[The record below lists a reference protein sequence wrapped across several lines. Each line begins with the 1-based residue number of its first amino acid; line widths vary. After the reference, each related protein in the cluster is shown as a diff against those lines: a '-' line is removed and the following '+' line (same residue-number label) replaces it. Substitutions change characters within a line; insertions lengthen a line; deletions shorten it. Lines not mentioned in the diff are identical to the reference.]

1 MNFLQKFPSI
11 TDIFQNS
18 WNTFKR
24 FPYAVLSAFS
34 ATVCGI
40 ILTESDKV
48 SNEFVLQKLLLVS
61 LLGLPLFIALKMFAD
76 RYHWKYLK
84 SFRLQTIGFFL
95 LLLYY
100 FILPEDIFALN
111 KYAFQYAL
119 LFTCFLFLNAFLPY
133 LKGKNIQGFWQYNK
147 SMFLGFLIAMLY
159 SQVMGI
165 GLTIALAAL
174 DNLFNM
180 EIDPKRYFQ
189 IWIIVSI
196 LFNSWVFM
204 AKLPHNLD
212 ELENDFSYP
221 KGLQIFIQYILLP
234 LVGLY
239 LVILYAYEIKILIE
253 WNWPVGWVSNL
264 VLWYSVVSILSLLL
278 LHPLRELKENK
289 WIQVF
294 SKWFFRALIPLVA
307 MLFLAIIQ
315 RISDYGITEPR
326 YIVFAMA
333 VGLVVVVLYFVISK
347 SKDIRIIPIVICALA
362 FISAFSVSAV
372 SKKSQQSRLENLLIK
387 NNLFVDSK
395 LVKTD
400 DEVDFDSRKEMS
412 SIVDYLL
419 NTHGIESFENWID
432 DSLIQN
438 YKLEIEKKK
447 SDSKTNT
454 YYYSRDA
461 SEVCKILGF
470 EYESRWRNEG
480 LGISFNFNTDKLVP
494 LDISGYDKFY
504 QLSNVYND
512 VEPYKLSM
520 DSLDCFIQVDQDNC
534 TIALYIGDSLST
546 VDDLGELN
554 LTDTL
559 QVFRKRSNDALL
571 APKDL
576 SFNFVGEHY
585 EAKIVFYRING
596 NFKENETISSFDAI
610 LLLKKK

>member
-1 MNFLQKFPSI
+1 MNFLQNFPSI
-11 TDIFQNS
+11 TDVFQNS

-61 LLGLPLFIALKMFAD
+61 LLGLPLFIVLKMFAD

-84 SFRLQTIGFFL
+84 SLRLQTIGFFL

-111 KYAFQYAL
+111 KYAIQYAL

-133 LKGKNIQGFWQYNK
+133 LRGKNIQGFWQYNK

-278 LHPLRELKENK
+278 LHPLRELKED
-289 WIQVF
+289 
-294 SKWFFRALIPLVA
+294 R
-307 MLFLAIIQ
+307 
-315 RISDYGITEPR
+315 
-326 YIVFAMA
+326 
-333 VGLVVVVLYFVISK
+333 K
-347 SKDIRIIPIVICALA
+347 ST
-362 FISAFSVSAV
+362 
-372 SKKSQQSRLENLLIK
+372 RLN
-387 NNLFVDSK
+387 
-395 LVKTD
+395 
-400 DEVDFDSRKEMS
+400 S
-412 SIVDYLL
+412 SH
-419 NTHGIESFENWID
+419 T
-432 DSLIQN
+432 
-438 YKLEIEKKK
+438 
-447 SDSKTNT
+447 
-454 YYYSRDA
+454 
-461 SEVCKILGF
+461 
-470 EYESRWRNEG
+470 
-480 LGISFNFNTDKLVP
+480 
-494 LDISGYDKFY
+494 DISRM
-504 QLSNVYND
+504 
-512 VEPYKLSM
+512 P
-520 DSLDCFIQVDQDNC
+520 
-534 TIALYIGDSLST
+534 
-546 VDDLGELN
+546 
-554 LTDTL
+554 
-559 QVFRKRSNDALL
+559 
-571 APKDL
+571 
-576 SFNFVGEHY
+576 
-585 EAKIVFYRING
+585 
-596 NFKENETISSFDAI
+596 SSA
-610 LLLKKK
+610 